1 MTTNKPNTCTEKSAS
16 ENYTSP
22 DIQGHLLTLKN
33 LKVCKDPSLVLI
45 IRQISPVHILPS
57 PFCKILFN
65 II

>member
-1 MTTNKPNTCTEKSAS
+1 MTTNKPNTCTEQSVS
-16 ENYTSP
+16 ENYTSS
-22 DIQGHLLTLKN
+22 DIQGHLTLKN

-45 IRQISPVHILPS
+45 IRQISPVHFLPS